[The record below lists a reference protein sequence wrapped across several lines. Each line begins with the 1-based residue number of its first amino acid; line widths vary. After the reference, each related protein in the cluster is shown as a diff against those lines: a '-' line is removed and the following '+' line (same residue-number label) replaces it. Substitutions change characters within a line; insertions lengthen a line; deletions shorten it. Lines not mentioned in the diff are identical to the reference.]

1 MKKRMIS
8 LLLVLV
14 TLLGILPV
22 TSFAAPTLEEAMAEV
37 DIYARNETLDW
48 LTMNGSVKEQHYTY
62 YKYESVQTG
71 QLKEIPAY
79 CVDPRLYG
87 VPALVP
93 EGTPIKYTAPDT
105 VSDPKVCGIIA
116 NGYPHESLSVLKV
129 NTPEEAYYATKTA
142 LWIYL
147 LGKPE
152 IIPEEAR
159 VIRQIYDAYL
169 SGKSLQDIKRML
181 EDEGI
186 VTKTGLTV
194 WSMGAIQNI
203 LRNEKYAGDAL
214 LQKTYTIDPIS
225 GTRKKNEGELAQ
237 YLVKN
242 CHPAIIPRETFV
254 LVQDEM
260 TRRTTARTPEKLP
273 EPPQEKVIYSSK
285 YTLSEVL
292 ICGACNSPYRR
303 CTWKRNGKTRIVW
316 RCQNRLSNGRKYCTN
331 SPTIQESELHQALVA
346 AINRMLHQK
355 EYLLQPFEAA
365 DIAARYQNLVEQQK
379 QIDDTVINLI
389 AQYAERQDWDGDIE
403 PFRIL
408 INKRRRFSPSR
419 YPEQLPLPHRLETY
433 DDGIARRVLEKV
445 KIIDG
450 EHLLVT
456 FKGGIEM
463 EQMF

>member
-147 LGKPE
+147 LGKRPS
-152 IIPEEAR
+152 A
-159 VIRQIYDAYL
+159 
-169 SGKSLQDIKRML
+169 
-181 EDEGI
+181 
-186 VTKTGLTV
+186 
-194 WSMGAIQNI
+194 AI
-203 LRNEKYAGDAL
+203 
-214 LQKTYTIDPIS
+214 
-225 GTRKKNEGELAQ
+225 
-237 YLVKN
+237 
-242 CHPAIIPRETFV
+242 
-254 LVQDEM
+254 M
-260 TRRTTARTPEKLP
+260 
-273 EPPQEKVIYSSK
+273 YSS
-285 YTLSEVL
+285 YSRP
-292 ICGACNSPYRR
+292 SQYR
-303 CTWKRNGKTRIVW
+303 
-316 RCQNRLSNGRKYCTN
+316 
-331 SPTIQESELHQALVA
+331 
-346 AINRMLHQK
+346 
-355 EYLLQPFEAA
+355 
-365 DIAARYQNLVEQQK
+365 
-379 QIDDTVINLI
+379 
-389 AQYAERQDWDGDIE
+389 
-403 PFRIL
+403 
-408 INKRRRFSPSR
+408 
-419 YPEQLPLPHRLETY
+419 
-433 DDGIARRVLEKV
+433 
-445 KIIDG
+445 
-450 EHLLVT
+450 
-456 FKGGIEM
+456 
-463 EQMF
+463 